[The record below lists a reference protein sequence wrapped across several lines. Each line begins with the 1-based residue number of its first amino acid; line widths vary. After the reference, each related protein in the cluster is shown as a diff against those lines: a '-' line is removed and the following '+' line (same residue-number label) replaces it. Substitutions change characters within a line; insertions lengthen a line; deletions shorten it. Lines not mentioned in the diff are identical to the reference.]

1 MQWSDIR
8 KAYPNQWLIIEALQA
23 HTTPDNRR
31 ILDKISVIEIC
42 TDGSTAM
49 QGYRQLHRQYPT
61 REIYF
66 VHTSRE
72 NLDIRQRHWIGIR
85 SEHAAIAEV

>member
-31 ILDKISVIEIC
+31 ILDKISVIELC

-49 QGYRQLHRQYPT
+49 KGYRQLHRQYPT

-72 NLDIRQRHWIGIR
+72 NLDIRQRQWIGIR
-85 SEHAAIAEV
+85 SEHAAIAEI